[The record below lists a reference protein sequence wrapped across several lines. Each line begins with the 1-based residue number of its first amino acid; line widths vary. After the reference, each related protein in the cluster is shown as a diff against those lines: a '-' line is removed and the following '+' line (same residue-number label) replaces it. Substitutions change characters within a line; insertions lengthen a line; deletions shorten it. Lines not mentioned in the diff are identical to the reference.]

1 MHRIVSSLAACLLC
15 GLTFAQSYRIAG
27 TILNKKDGSPVA
39 FATVVLANTEQWAVA
54 DENGKFEIK
63 NIPRGK
69 NTISVSC
76 LCFVTDTRDIL
87 VERDI
92 PNYTIRLSED
102 NLSLQGVVVTAKE
115 NENSATTSRTIDRN
129 TLNHVQMVGIS
140 DIAGLLPGGVTTN
153 PSLTSTQRFN
163 LRAEGLTEAGN
174 ASFGTAVEVDGARL
188 SNNASFSETRGVTT
202 NNIASSNVESVEVI
216 SGVPSVEYGDV
227 GAGIVK
233 VNTKKGKTPYV
244 VTFTTNPNI
253 KQVSLSKGL
262 TLGQTRKDRSRGV
275 LNLSAEYTNSF
286 TDRRSPYTSYVRR
299 QLSLT
304 YSNLLNSG
312 LFSTTPLRFSLG
324 ASGNLGGWNSESD
337 PDLFLGTYENR
348 KDNSFRGNADF
359 NWLLSKPWITSLE
372 FKGSIVYGDR
382 LSKTRSHYSSAAG
395 VVSLHGKEEG
405 YFVAED
411 YRSDTQPAIMIPRGY
426 WYNIM
431 YLDDKPLTYKLTLKS
446 NWARKFGAVNNKL
459 KLGTDWTGDG
469 NFGRGE
475 YSEDLATAPTYRTY
489 DYSEVPFMDNLAIFA
504 EDNISIPIG
513 RLSHLNLIAGLRGES
528 TFIKGSAYGT
538 TSSFSPRFNAKWS
551 ALEEA
556 SRRNHF
562 LKSLSLRASWG
573 IAVKQPSF
581 AMLYPR
587 PNYRDIRVFNPPTAS
602 DGTAYYAYY
611 IMPTLPLYNSNL
623 VWQRNKQSEVGLD
636 INLGGN
642 RISLAGYWN
651 RTEKSYIQP
660 NSYIEF
666 SYNYTDQKALESC
679 TIPVD
684 NRIYNIDASGVVTVT
699 DKTGALNPETVAGIL
714 RRSLIRRD
722 FADNSISPV
731 DRYGLEWIVDFKKI
745 NPINTDIRVD
755 GSWYR
760 YKTVNSNML
769 AYSPATQTMADGS
782 PYIYVGWYYGG
793 NSIANGSESRLLRT
807 NLTLTT
813 HIPKAR
819 MILSMKLESTLLHYS
834 RNLSEKADGRRTY
847 AIDDRSSFVPS
858 ADPEFMDRRRFTV
871 SYPEYYTAYGDP
883 TRVPFLDKF
892 LWAKDHDP
900 TLYNELSKLVVK
912 SSFTYQFAK
921 DYLDPYFSAN
931 FSVTKEIGDIASL
944 SFYANNFF
952 RNIGQLWSTRTQRY
966 VSISSYIPAFY
977 YGMTIRIKF

>member
-27 TILNKKDGSPVA
+27 TILNKKDDSPVA

-188 SNNASFSETRGVTT
+188 SNNASFSETRGVAT

-405 YFVAED
+405 YFVAEE

-426 WYNIM
+426 WYNNM

-446 NWARKFGAVNNKL
+446 NWARKFGAVQQAE
-459 KLGTDWTGDG
+459 TGHRLDR
-469 NFGRGE
+469 GREFRAG
-475 YSEDLATAPTYRTY
+475 R
-489 DYSEVPFMDNLAIFA
+489 IF
-504 EDNISIPIG
+504 
-513 RLSHLNLIAGLRGES
+513 
-528 TFIKGSAYGT
+528 
-538 TSSFSPRFNAKWS
+538 
-551 ALEEA
+551 
-556 SRRNHF
+556 RR
-562 LKSLSLRASWG
+562 S
-573 IAVKQPSF
+573 
-581 AMLYPR
+581 
-587 PNYRDIRVFNPPTAS
+587 
-602 DGTAYYAYY
+602 
-611 IMPTLPLYNSNL
+611 
-623 VWQRNKQSEVGLD
+623 
-636 INLGGN
+636 GN
-642 RISLAGYWN
+642 RPDL
-651 RTEKSYIQP
+651 P
-660 NSYIEF
+660 
-666 SYNYTDQKALESC
+666 DL
-679 TIPVD
+679 
-684 NRIYNIDASGVVTVT
+684 
-699 DKTGALNPETVAGIL
+699 
-714 RRSLIRRD
+714 
-722 FADNSISPV
+722 
-731 DRYGLEWIVDFKKI
+731 
-745 NPINTDIRVD
+745 
-755 GSWYR
+755 
-760 YKTVNSNML
+760 
-769 AYSPATQTMADGS
+769 
-782 PYIYVGWYYGG
+782 
-793 NSIANGSESRLLRT
+793 
-807 NLTLTT
+807 
-813 HIPKAR
+813 
-819 MILSMKLESTLLHYS
+819 
-834 RNLSEKADGRRTY
+834 
-847 AIDDRSSFVPS
+847 
-858 ADPEFMDRRRFTV
+858 
-871 SYPEYYTAYGDP
+871 
-883 TRVPFLDKF
+883 
-892 LWAKDHDP
+892 
-900 TLYNELSKLVVK
+900 
-912 SSFTYQFAK
+912 
-921 DYLDPYFSAN
+921 
-931 FSVTKEIGDIASL
+931 
-944 SFYANNFF
+944 
-952 RNIGQLWSTRTQRY
+952 
-966 VSISSYIPAFY
+966 
-977 YGMTIRIKF
+977 